1 MLMIDHCLM
10 SLSSFWEKKT
20 LKLYNILSWLGEC
33 NMWTTVH
40 VVSGLDNAKK
50 IENKLNKE
58 GFLVKINLFSKEGD
72 EELYE
77 ILVPEV
83 EAEDVQQVLLLD
95 MDIM

>member
-1 MLMIDHCLM
+1 
-10 SLSSFWEKKT
+10 
-20 LKLYNILSWLGEC
+20 
-33 NMWTTVH
+33 MWTTVH